1 MYKIAISDLDGT
13 LLGADHRISV
23 KTKTSIQRWIDSGR
37 KFVIATG
44 RHYIEA
50 NHLQQ
55 ELNIPIYLISSNGAR
70 VHDRTGQV
78 ILQQDLPSE
87 IAEDICCN
95 EFDPA
100 VQINVFT
107 DQNWFSNFRLPEL
120 DNMGFDAGLDC
131 IATDLSKLEKNN
143 IIKIFFWA
151 EREKLNTIYELLRSR
166 YGDKINLT
174 FSLEKCL
181 EVMHPETNKGEGVL
195 AVLKAKCLEV
205 SDAIAFGDGMN
216 DLEMLQ
222 TVAKPVLMANAQHA
236 LRNALPDAELTL
248 SSKEDGVAVMLDK
261 YLNISVNKS

>member
-13 LLGADHRISV
+13 LLGADHRVSV
-23 KTKTSIQRWIDSGR
+23 KTKESIRRWLDSGK

-55 ELNIPIYLISSNGAR
+55 ELNIPIYLITSNGAR
-70 VHDRTGQV
+70 VHDRAGQI
-78 ILQQDLPSE
+78 ILRQDLPSE
-87 IAEDICCN
+87 IVEGICN
-95 EFDPA
+95 SEFDSS
-100 VQINVFT
+100 VQVNLFT
-107 DQNWFSNFRLPEL
+107 DQNWFTNFRIPEL
-120 DNMGFDAGLDC
+120 EDMGLDAGFDC
-131 IATDLSKLEKNN
+131 IEADFSTLEKNN

-151 EREKLNTIYELLRSR
+151 EHEKLSIIYELLRSR
-166 YGDKINLT
+166 HGDKINLT
-174 FSLEKCL
+174 FSLDKCL
-181 EVMHPETNKGEGVL
+181 EVMHEDTNKGEGVL
-195 AVLKAKCLEV
+195 AVLKEKGLDV

-236 LRNALPDAELTL
+236 LRSALPNAEITL

-261 YLNISVNKS
+261 YLNTRNNQD